1 MASEGPANESELL
14 AVDESLMSLEKL
26 DRASPD
32 LWPEQTNDEVPG
44 VNEYVAQNSP
54 QTEPPSWAATLA
66 ADDINK
72 LHQLGNLSMTGL
84 ITEVKKL
91 HDTAYQLGLEEA
103 KEMTRGK
110 YLNIFKHK

>member
-1 MASEGPANESELL
+1 MEKSPEDTEKAEKNIMPIS
-14 AVDESLMSLEKL
+14 DESLISLEKL

-32 LWPEQTNDEVPG
+32 LWPEQGINKF
-44 VNEYVAQNSP
+44 AQNSAEEELP
-54 QTEPPSWAATLA
+54 VWSGNLNNEDMNRLY
-66 ADDINK
+66 
-72 LHQLGNLSMTGL
+72 QLGNLPINEL

-110 YLNIFKHK
+110 YLNIFKQK

>member
-1 MASEGPANESELL
+1 MSKMATEEPANETELL

-32 LWPEQTNDEVPG
+32 LWPEQS

-54 QTEPPSWAATLA
+54 QTEPPSWSATLA

>member
-1 MASEGPANESELL
+1 MEKMIIEDNEIERSDIPITE
-14 AVDESLMSLEKL
+14 ESLISLEKL

-32 LWPEQTNDEVPG
+32 LWPEQSITKF
-44 VNEYVAQNSP
+44 VAQNSP
-54 QTEPPSWAATLA
+54 QMEIPVWSTNLTT
-66 ADDINK
+66 DDMNQ
-72 LHQLGNLSMTGL
+72 LYQLGHLSMNEL

-110 YLNIFKHK
+110 YLNIFKQK

>member
-32 LWPEQTNDEVPG
+32 LWPEQIPG

>member
-1 MASEGPANESELL
+1 MASEEPANEQELL
-14 AVDESLMSLEKL
+14 PVENSLMSLEKL
-26 DRASPD
+26 DRGSPE
-32 LWPEQTNDEVPG
+32 LWPEQIPG
-44 VNEYVAQNSP
+44 VNEFVAQNSP
-54 QTEPPSWAATLA
+54 QTEPPSWSTSFT
-66 ADDINK
+66 ADDLNK

-84 ITEVKKL
+84 IAEVKKL

>member
-1 MASEGPANESELL
+1 MEKMIIEDNEIDRSDMPTPE
-14 AVDESLMSLEKL
+14 ESLISLEKL

-32 LWPEQTNDEVPG
+32 LWPEQSISKF
-44 VNEYVAQNSP
+44 VAQNSP
-54 QTEPPSWAATLA
+54 QTEIPVWTTNLTN
-66 ADDINK
+66 DDMN
-72 LHQLGNLSMTGL
+72 QLYQLRQLSMNEL

-110 YLNIFKHK
+110 YLNIFKQK